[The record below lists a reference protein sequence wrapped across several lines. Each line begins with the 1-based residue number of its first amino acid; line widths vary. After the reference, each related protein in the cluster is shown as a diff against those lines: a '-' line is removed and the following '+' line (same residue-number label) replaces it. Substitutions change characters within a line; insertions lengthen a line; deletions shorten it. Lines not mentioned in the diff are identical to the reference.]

1 MAHYRALLA
10 ARTEQD
16 VLASKGK
23 QQRRPGKVRIDRPD
37 RWDVFAIIV
46 IATVV
51 SVGIAR
57 ADVVGNVID
66 NEASLFAVA
75 LLLGLLFIGMG
86 GLTILT
92 LPHHL
97 SLSAHKSKNPE
108 NLA

>member
-1 MAHYRALLA
+1 MRTPIDGSGFTTPADRALGNERRNVALA
-10 ARTEQD
+10 ALIAS
-16 VLASKGK
+16 VALA
-23 QQRRPGKVRIDRPD
+23 
-37 RWDVFAIIV
+37 FATV
-46 IATVV
+46 IAATVV

-66 NEASLFAVA
+66 NEGGLFAIA

-92 LPHHL
+92 LPHHE
-97 SLSAHKSKNPE
+97 SKNPK

>member
-1 MAHYRALLA
+1 MRKPIEGTGFIAPTDRALGNERRTVALA
-10 ARTEQD
+10 ELVATAA
-16 VLASKGK
+16 LA
-23 QQRRPGKVRIDRPD
+23 
-37 RWDVFAIIV
+37 FAIIV
-46 IATVV
+46 VATVV

-66 NEASLFAVA
+66 NEGGLFAIA

-92 LPHHL
+92 LPGD
-97 SLSAHKSKNPE
+97 KSKKPE

>member
-1 MAHYRALLA
+1 MRKHFEGTGFIAPTDRALGNERRTVALA
-10 ARTEQD
+10 ELVATAA
-16 VLASKGK
+16 LA
-23 QQRRPGKVRIDRPD
+23 
-37 RWDVFAIIV
+37 FAIIV

-92 LPHHL
+92 LPGD
-97 SLSAHKSKNPE
+97 KSKNPE